1 MSCPSFTKED
11 LNLLV
16 ILQMHVQERDISL
29 AVSRNV
35 PGRLHSPQGACGPC
49 DRYTESRKFFHFSWI
64 SYWNQLVKMY
74 MWTRISK
81 DLTEKSA
88 SEEWQEEDI
97 CAVNVQILLD
107 FWQDSVFWNAS
118 LRSKCTFTKISEFR
132 ITADHYFS
140 PVEQCWLGCTEVV
153 KWAEAMKIQIQP
165 AVPGHTPC
173 QR

>member
-29 AVSRNV
+29 AVSRSV